1 MIREVENTRIGHE
14 LMVMKANV
22 VTAAAFIVAGKDGI
36 QITLAMS
43 TIGMRIGVFLTR
55 SVTKCALGSA
65 MIKHSGEGS
74 AMVIQVEVH
83 EAIPVLT
90 VVLLKM

>member
-1 MIREVENTRIGHE
+1 
-14 LMVMKANV
+14 MVMKANV
-22 VTAAAFIVAGKDGI
+22 VTAVAFRVAGKDGI

-43 TIGMRIGVFLTR
+43 TIGMRIGVFLTKP
-55 SVTKCALGSA
+55 VTRYALGSA
-65 MIKHSGEGS
+65 MIKHSGGGY
-74 AMVIQVEVH
+74 AMDIQVEVH